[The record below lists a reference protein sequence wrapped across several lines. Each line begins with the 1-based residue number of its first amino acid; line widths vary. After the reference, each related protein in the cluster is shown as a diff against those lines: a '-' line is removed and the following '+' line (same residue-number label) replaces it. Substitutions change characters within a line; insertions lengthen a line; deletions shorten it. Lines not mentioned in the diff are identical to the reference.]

1 MKKNTLTK
9 IYPKKSN
16 LKDSESSLYIAYGD
30 DGSVFVCDIGDLKI
44 SGIRAYSPISG
55 TFKLATKAY
64 GNNIWMEMAVS
75 SSDMEGILF
84 RKNRNIIIRTSDEY
98 NGMIAGSLLSSVIK
112 NDPCYIISSSDSSTP
127 DMLCNFGESIT
138 EAKKAAALLEYLS
151 LFDKEAGIIV
161 AGVDIHTLV
170 QMLSCPSISMVAI
183 VPEGTEV
190 KDLPEDTAILDIK
203 DIAVTVQEDSND
215 LFKKEFLRI
224 IDDYGIKPDEVIYAY
239 LLNDIDRTD
248 TLETIRTIIEKHV
261 NKWRLNSFDNE
272 YGTSILY
279 NAVNCHDGCFTSMA
293 AQCGAAYAD
302 SVNDCLDIIRY
313 LIHKG
318 FKYNPHSSDKYDI
331 AEMANALYDSYK
343 IGRVFRTMIE
353 QGYNISNDDE
363 FMLMMNFISMAES
376 NDHLT
381 PIDDSH
387 NPSYY
392 KRLDKIRCE
401 QFAEI
406 SPYIND
412 VVFEMRDMSGDSLLI
427 HAAKRIENL
436 PKLFKM
442 ILSRSS
448 NIDARNEDGCTAL
461 HYVADLER
469 WNALIEAGADTDIK
483 NNDGEKP
490 ELNLKKG
497 SIEEL
502 LSLDEYSESDR
513 ILAAKM
519 LFCLIDDCYAS
530 EETYK
535 NMDYVMKLLDII
547 KPDARDEW
555 TKYTPLMAIIVQ
567 EGYFPEIYDK
577 MLSIGID
584 INTETG
590 GENALR
596 LAVLSPECTAAKIRY
611 LIGHG
616 ADGSALVPW
625 IGTVANIAAALFH
638 IESLEWNALWEYPD
652 KTIFTYTHKAESK
665 RDADV
670 DSPLM
675 IALEYQNMEAVRFLV
690 SHDAI
695 VSDELDRIKDVIQRM
710 KSRTV
715 KAEAESLI
723 AGYMARIKKENQ

>member
-1 MKKNTLTK
+1 MKKNILTK
-9 IYPKKSN
+9 RYPRKN
-16 LKDSESSLYIAYGD
+16 NWRDSESSLYKAYGE
-30 DGSVFVCDIGDLKI
+30 DGSIFVCDIEDLKI
-44 SGIRAYSPISG
+44 SGIRAFSAI
-55 TFKLATKAY
+55 TEKLTLVFKTY
-64 GNNIWMEMAVS
+64 GEIICMEMIVS
-75 SSDMEGILF
+75 SLDVEGILSEEY
-84 RKNRNIIIRTSDEY
+84 RNIIIRTPDEC
-98 NGMIAGSLLSSVIK
+98 NGMIAGSLLSSAIK
-112 NDPCYIISSSDSSTP
+112 KDPCYLISASGISDLLSNS
-127 DMLCNFGESIT
+127 CESIT
-138 EAKKAAALLEYLS
+138 DMRKADALLAYLS
-151 LFDKEAGIIV
+151 LFNKEAGIIA

-170 QMLSCPSISMVAI
+170 QTLSCPSISMVGI
-183 VPEGTEV
+183 VPEGTEINNFT
-190 KDLPEDTAILDIK
+190 EDTAILDIK
-203 DIAVTVQEDSND
+203 DIAVTVHEDNND
-215 LFKKEFLRI
+215 LFKKEFLKLI
-224 IDDYGIKPDEVIYAY
+224 NDYGIKPDEFIYAY

-248 TLETIRTIIEKHV
+248 TLGTIRTIVEEYV
-261 NKWRLNSFDNE
+261 DKWCLNSFDNE

-302 SVNDCLDIIRY
+302 SVDDCLDIIRY

-318 FKYNPHSSDKYDI
+318 FRYNPHSSDKYDI

-343 IGRVFRTMIE
+343 IGRVFRAMIE

-363 FMLMMNFISMAES
+363 FMFMMNFISMAES

-412 VVFEMRDMSGDSLLI
+412 VVFEMRDSGGDSLLI
-427 HAAKRIENL
+427 HAAKRLENL

-448 NIDARNEDGCTAL
+448 NIDARNEDGCIAL
-461 HYVADLER
+461 HYVTDLER
-469 WNALIEAGADTDIK
+469 WNALIEAGADADTE
-483 NNDGEKP
+483 NNDSEKP
-490 ELNLKKG
+490 ELRVNKE

-502 LSLDEYSESDR
+502 LSLDEYSDSVR

-519 LFCLIDDCYAS
+519 LFCLIDDCYAV

-535 NMDYVMKLLDII
+535 DMDYVMKLLDII
-547 KPDARDEW
+547 KPDVRDEW

-567 EGYFPEIYDK
+567 EGFFPEIYDK

-584 INTETG
+584 INAETG

-611 LIGHG
+611 LIEHG

-625 IGTVANIAAALFH
+625 RGTVANIAAALFH

-652 KTIFTYTHKAESK
+652 KTIRHP
-665 RDADV
+665 
-670 DSPLM
+670 DS
-675 IALEYQNMEAVRFLV
+675 
-690 SHDAI
+690 
-695 VSDELDRIKDVIQRM
+695 
-710 KSRTV
+710 
-715 KAEAESLI
+715 
-723 AGYMARIKKENQ
+723 

>member
-9 IYPKKSN
+9 IYPNKSN
-16 LKDSESSLYIAYGD
+16 WRDSESSLYKAYGN
-30 DGSVFVCDIGDLKI
+30 DGSTFACDIEDMKI
-44 SGIRAYSPISG
+44 SGIRAYSPITG
-55 TFKLATKAY
+55 TLTLATKAY
-64 GNNIWMEMAVS
+64 GNNVWMEMAVS
-75 SSDMEGILF
+75 SEDMEEILSGEY
-84 RKNRNIIIRTSDEY
+84 RNIIIRTSYEC
-98 NGMIAGSLLSSVIK
+98 NGVIAGSLLSSVIK
-112 NDPCYIISSSDSSTP
+112 KDPCYLISASGIP
-127 DMLCNFGESIT
+127 DLLRNSGESIT
-138 EAKKAAALLEYLS
+138 GMRKAAALLEYLS
-151 LFDKEAGIIV
+151 LFDKDAGIIA
-161 AGVDIHTLV
+161 AGMDIHIIAQT
-170 QMLSCPSISMVAI
+170 LSCPCISMVAV

-190 KDLPEDTAILDIK
+190 KDLPEDTAVLDIK
-203 DIAVTVQEDSND
+203 YISVTVHEDSND

-224 IDDYGIKPDEVIYAY
+224 IDDYGIKPDESIYAY
-239 LLNDIDRTD
+239 LLNDIDRTV
-248 TLETIRTIIEKHV
+248 TLETIRAIAENHV
-261 NKWRLNSFDNE
+261 NKWTLGSFDNE

-279 NAVNCHDGCFTSMA
+279 NAVNCHDGCFTSVA

-363 FMLMMNFISMAES
+363 FMFMMNFISMAES

-412 VVFEMRDMSGDSLLI
+412 VVFEIRDSGGDSLLI
-427 HAAKRIENL
+427 HAAKRLENL

-448 NIDARNEDGCTAL
+448 NVDAKDEDGYTAL
-461 HYVADLER
+461 HYVTDLER
-469 WNALIEAGADTDIK
+469 WNALIEAGADTETKD
-483 NNDGEKP
+483 NDGEKP
-490 ELNLKKG
+490 GLSLKKEA
-497 SIEEL
+497 IEEL

-519 LFCLIDDCYAS
+519 LFCLIDDCYAA
-530 EETYK
+530 EETYR
-535 NMDYVMKLLDII
+535 NFDYVMKLLDII
-547 KPDARDEW
+547 KPDVRDEW

-567 EGYFPEIYDK
+567 EGFFPEIYDK

-584 INTETG
+584 INAETG
-590 GENALR
+590 GENVLR

-625 IGTVANIAAALFH
+625 RGTVANIAAALFH
-638 IESLEWNALWEYPD
+638 LESLEWNALWEYPD
-652 KTIFTYTHKAESK
+652 KTIFTYTHKAETK
-665 RDADV
+665 GDADV

-675 IALEYQNMEAVRFLV
+675 IALEYQNMEAVRFLI

-695 VSDELDRIKDVIQRM
+695 VPSELACIEDVIQRM

-715 KAEAESLI
+715 KAEAGSLL
-723 AGYMARIKKENQ
+723 AGYKARIKKEKK

>member
-1 MKKNTLTK
+1 MKKNTLIK
-9 IYPKKSN
+9 SYPKESEWR
-16 LKDSESSLYIAYGD
+16 DSESSLYKAYGD
-30 DGSVFVCDIGDLKI
+30 DGSIFACDIDDLKI
-44 SGIRAYSPISG
+44 SGIRVYSSITG
-55 TFKLATKAY
+55 TLTLAIKAY

-75 SSDMEGILF
+75 PANIERLLSKEY
-84 RKNRNIIIRTSDEY
+84 KNIIIRTFDER
-98 NGMIAGSLLSSVIK
+98 NGMIAGFLLSSIIK
-112 NDPCYIISSSDSSTP
+112 REPCYLISASGVP
-127 DMLCNFGESIT
+127 DLLSNVGELIT
-138 EAKKAAALLEYLS
+138 DARKAITLLDYLS
-151 LFDKEAGIIV
+151 LFDKEAGIIS

-170 QMLSCPSISMVAI
+170 NALSCPGISMVAI
-183 VPEGTEV
+183 VPEGSEINNLT
-190 KDLPEDTAILDIK
+190 EDTAILDIR

-248 TLETIRTIIEKHV
+248 TLETIRTIVEKHV
-261 NKWRLNSFDNE
+261 NKWHLNSFDNK

-279 NAVNCHDGCFTSMA
+279 NAVTCHDGCFTSMA

-343 IGRVFRTMIE
+343 IGKVFRTMIE

-363 FMLMMNFISMAES
+363 FMFMMNFISMAQS

-381 PIDDSH
+381 SIDDSH
-387 NPSYY
+387 NPSYF
-392 KRLDKIRCE
+392 KRLDRIRCE

-412 VVFEMRDMSGDSLLI
+412 VVFEMRDMDGSTLLI
-427 HAAKRIENL
+427 HAAQRLDDL

-442 ILSRSS
+442 ILGRSP
-448 NIDARNEDGCTAL
+448 NVDAKDEDGCTAL
-461 HYVADLER
+461 HYVTDLER
-469 WNALIEAGADTDIK
+469 WNALIEAGADTDTE

-490 ELNLKKG
+490 ELNLKKEA
-497 SIEEL
+497 IEEL
-502 LSLDEYSESDR
+502 LSLDKYSDSDR
-513 ILAAKM
+513 TLAAKM
-519 LFCLIDDCYAS
+519 LFCLIGDCYAA

-535 NMDYVMKLLDII
+535 NMDTVMKLLDII
-547 KPDARDEW
+547 KPDVRDEW

-577 MLSIGID
+577 MLSIGVD
-584 INTETG
+584 INAEVG

-625 IGTVANIAAALFH
+625 RGTVASIAAALFH
-638 IESLEWNALWEYPD
+638 FESIEWNALWEYPD
-652 KTIFTYTHKAESK
+652 KTIFTYTHKAETK
-665 RDADV
+665 GDTDV

-675 IALEYQNMEAVRFLV
+675 IALEYQNMEAVRFLI

-695 VSDELDRIKDVIQRM
+695 VPSELASIEDVIQRM

-715 KAEAESLI
+715 KAEAESLLT
-723 AGYMARIKKENQ
+723 GYKARIKKEKK